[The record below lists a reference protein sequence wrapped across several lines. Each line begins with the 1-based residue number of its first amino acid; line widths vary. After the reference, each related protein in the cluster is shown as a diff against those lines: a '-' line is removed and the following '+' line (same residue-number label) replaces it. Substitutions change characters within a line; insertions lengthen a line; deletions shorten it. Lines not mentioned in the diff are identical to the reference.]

1 MRGGGAGQKFLNTYN
16 SAMFK
21 YSFTSHIFSSRC
33 WPLIAGGRKKEKEAK
48 VVRCY
53 AFYISVVCAKGV
65 FTVLEYEQNQTD
77 MQITKT
83 ITGPEHGREA
93 NTFCVIRH
101 MQKVL
106 Q

>member
-1 MRGGGAGQKFLNTYN
+1 M
-16 SAMFK
+16 
-21 YSFTSHIFSSRC
+21 
-33 WPLIAGGRKKEKEAK
+33 GGRVRSFLTPTTVQCSNTPSLLTFSAHVVGHLSLVGEKKEKEAK